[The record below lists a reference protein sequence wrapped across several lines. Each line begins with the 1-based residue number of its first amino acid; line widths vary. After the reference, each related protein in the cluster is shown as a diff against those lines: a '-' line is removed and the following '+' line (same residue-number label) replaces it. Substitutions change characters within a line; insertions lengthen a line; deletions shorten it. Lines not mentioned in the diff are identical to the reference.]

1 MTDSEIRSAFSALNL
16 SIDVNLLNQII
27 KGITLDKQLTQID
40 LRNLKMHCPNVAELF
55 KVLRTIKTQIPD
67 LIIVSDEDAF
77 SFD

>member
-1 MTDSEIRSAFSALNL
+1 MTYSEIRSAFSTLNL
-16 SIDVNLLNQII
+16 SIDDNLLDQII
-27 KGITLDKQLTQID
+27 NDIALNKQLTQID

-55 KVLRTIKTQIPD
+55 KVLRTIQKQIPD

>member
-27 KGITLDKQLTQID
+27 DDIALNKQLTQKD
-40 LRNLKMHCPNVAELF
+40 LRILKIHCPDVAELF
-55 KVLRTIKTQIPD
+55 KVLRTIQKQIPD
-67 LIIVSDEDAF
+67 LIIVSDENAF